1 MLTKIAIIGA
11 GFLLSKLPYK
21 VLEVV
26 THVLAR
32 IYLAIPQKR
41 KRLLFSNLTHA
52 FPDWASHK
60 IRKTAIQSTVQLI
73 EMGFFSLIYPHLS
86 SAQRR
91 STLIYSNKSEHEL
104 TRLKNENKPTLI
116 LLPHITLFE
125 SVATSPVFRP
135 SFGKKLGAVYRPNSN
150 PIIDNWINKARTDL
164 GLSVFSRKKG
174 LIQARKHLREGNWLI
189 LLFDQNA
196 GLGGDLS
203 LFMDR
208 LCSISPLPD
217 IVLKGLDANIVLVTP
232 LRKSFFCAELKFSSI
247 HNSEYE
253 NVSKWAHNKLENI
266 LNIHEEGLP
275 EWLWSHGKWK
285 TQDNAQQIFNIYLK
299 RNSLPITSEIPRKT
313 KFWIRMPNW
322 LGDVVMALPL
332 IKAIERG
339 RPDAEITLL
348 CQSQFKPLLQHLSV
362 GHEII
367 ELPAKGSRYFLEIW
381 SLRTRY
387 PDVHFLF
394 TNSLRG
400 DIESRLIGSPL
411 RLGGS
416 MGSKRKLLTHQA
428 TISKDFEN
436 KHQVELWTEY
446 LKYFGLKRAIDYSPL
461 LKVYNLNANP
471 KVICLAPG
479 SSNSPEKRW
488 PIENWIHLLRYLAGN
503 LVDYKFK
510 LIGTSKDSRI
520 CQTIASSLPSENLF
534 NHSGGTNLVQLC
546 EIFQE
551 SSAIICNDSGAMH
564 LANSLGLP
572 VVAIFGPTSP
582 SITGPVYDA
591 ITSIQCDDG
600 NSMKKIVPKS
610 VANEVYRLLCE
621 GIL

>member
-41 KRLLFSNLTHA
+41 KQLLFSNLTHA

-91 STLIYSNKSEHEL
+91 STLIYSNKAEHEL

-285 TQDNAQQIFNIYLK
+285 TQDNAQQIFNLFSK

-322 LGDVVMALPL
+322 LGDVVLALPL

-348 CQSQFKPLLQHLSV
+348 CQPHFKPLLEFLNI
-362 GHEII
+362 GHRVFT
-367 ELPAKGSRYFLEIW
+367 LPSKGFKYFFGFIKM
-381 SLRTRY
+381 RKDF
-387 PDVHFLF
+387 PDVYFLF
-394 TNSLRG
+394 TNSLRS
-400 DIESRLIGSPL
+400 DIEARIIGSPL

-416 MGSKRKLLTHQA
+416 MGKKRKLLSHQA
-428 TISKDFEN
+428 IILNEFEN
-436 KHQVELWTEY
+436 MHQVELWTNF
-446 LKYFGLKRAIDYSPL
+446 LKYFGLKEKVDFTPLVKMNAITLSP
-461 LKVYNLNANP
+461 KF
-471 KVICLAPG
+471 ICVAPG

-488 PIENWIHLLRYLAGN
+488 PINNWVQLLKSLLSG
-503 LVDYKFK
+503 LPDYEFQ
-510 LIGTSKDSRI
+510 LIGTSKDSGI
-520 CQTIASSLPSENLF
+520 CQSIFSALQSDRLVD
-534 NHSGGTNLVQLC
+534 HSGGTTLVQLTDLLVK
-546 EIFQE
+546 
-551 SSAIICNDSGAMH
+551 SLALVCNDSGAMH
-564 LANSLGLP
+564 LANSLGVP
-572 VVAIFGPTSP
+572 VVGVFGPTNP
-582 SITGPVYDA
+582 AITGPIYESLRVIIQPKEGDL
-591 ITSIQCDDG
+591 IQGIQPSTVVSELHSILRQDT
-600 NSMKKIVPKS
+600 
-610 VANEVYRLLCE
+610 
-621 GIL
+621 

>member
-1 MLTKIAIIGA
+1 MPDGA
-11 GFLLSKLPYK
+11 SKM
-21 VLEVV
+21 V
-26 THVLAR
+26 
-32 IYLAIPQKR
+32 
-41 KRLLFSNLTHA
+41 
-52 FPDWASHK
+52 
-60 IRKTAIQSTVQLI
+60 
-73 EMGFFSLIYPHLS
+73 
-86 SAQRR
+86 
-91 STLIYSNKSEHEL
+91 HE
-104 TRLKNENKPTLI
+104 
-116 LLPHITLFE
+116 
-125 SVATSPVFRP
+125 
-135 SFGKKLGAVYRPNSN
+135 
-150 PIIDNWINKARTDL
+150 
-164 GLSVFSRKKG
+164 
-174 LIQARKHLREGNWLI
+174 
-189 LLFDQNA
+189 
-196 GLGGDLS
+196 
-203 LFMDR
+203 
-208 LCSISPLPD
+208 
-217 IVLKGLDANIVLVTP
+217 
-232 LRKSFFCAELKFSSI
+232 
-247 HNSEYE
+247 
-253 NVSKWAHNKLENI
+253 KLEGI
-266 LNIHEEGLP
+266 IKKHPKGMP

-367 ELPAKGSRYFLEIW
+367 ELPAKGSRYFLKIW

-461 LKVYNLNANP
+461 LKVNNLNAKP

-534 NHSGGTNLVQLC
+534 DHSGGTNLVQLC

-591 ITSIQCDDG
+591 ITTIQCDDG
-600 NSMKKIVPKS
+600 NSMRKIAPKS
-610 VANEVYRLLCE
+610 VANEVYS
-621 GIL
+621 ILGKEF